1 MQKVVN
7 RSLVDQIYSV
17 LRDRIIEISMES
29 GTKIDIQQL
38 VEEFDVSET
47 PVRVALAKL
56 THEGLVK
63 LLPRRGYFIIKLT
76 KRDLKEIYD
85 LRILLESYAIDTAIE
100 KMDPTKLKK
109 IYRDFERLRGTNNSK
124 RREKESLKIDEGF
137 HLDIVRNCDNKRA
150 QELFYRIYDFTRIS
164 QKMHKRIDQDI
175 DEHTAVIKA
184 LLDKKKE
191 EARRLLVQHLENARE
206 ATLEVLDESL
216 SGKVIS

>member
-1 MQKVVN
+1 MQKVVS

-17 LRDRIIEISMES
+17 LRDRIIEVSMEP
-29 GTKIDIQQL
+29 GTKIDVQQL

-63 LLPRRGYFIIKLT
+63 LLPRRGYFVIKLT
-76 KRDLKEIYD
+76 KKDLKEIYD

-137 HLDIVRNCDNKRA
+137 HLEIVRNCDNKRA
-150 QELFYRIYDFTRIS
+150 QELFYRIYDFARIS

-184 LLDKKKE
+184 LLDKNKE

-206 ATLEVLDESL
+206 DTLLTL
-216 SGKVIS
+216 T

>member
-7 RSLVDQIYSV
+7 RSLVDQIYSA
-17 LRDRIIEISMES
+17 LKDRIIEVSMEP

-38 VEEFDVSET
+38 IEEFDVSET

-76 KRDLKEIYD
+76 KKDLKEIYD

-124 RREKESLKIDEGF
+124 RRKKESLKIDEGF
-137 HLDIVRNCDNKRA
+137 HLEIVRNCDNKRA

-191 EARRLLVQHLENARE
+191 EARTLLVQHLENARE
-206 ATLEVLDESL
+206 ATLEVLGEGS
-216 SGKVIS
+216 SGKVMS

>member
-1 MQKVVN
+1 MQKVIN
-7 RSLVDQIYSV
+7 RSLVDQIYSA
-17 LRDRIIEISMES
+17 LRDKIIEVSMEP
-29 GTKIDIQQL
+29 GTKIDVQQL

-63 LLPRRGYFIIKLT
+63 LLPRRGYFVIKLT
-76 KRDLKEIYD
+76 KKDLKEIYD

-109 IYRDFERLRGTNNSK
+109 IYRDFERLRETNNSK

-137 HLDIVRNCDNKRA
+137 HLEIVRNCDNKRA
-150 QELFYRIYDFTRIS
+150 QELFYRIYDFARIS

-216 SGKVIS
+216 SEEIMS

>member
-1 MQKVVN
+1 MQKVIN
-7 RSLVDQIYSV
+7 RSLVDQIYSA
-17 LRDRIIEISMES
+17 LRDKIIEVSMEP
-29 GTKIDIQQL
+29 GTKIDVQQL

-63 LLPRRGYFIIKLT
+63 LLPRRGYFVIKLT
-76 KRDLKEIYD
+76 KKDLKEIYD

-137 HLDIVRNCDNKRA
+137 HLEIVRNCDNKRA
-150 QELFYRIYDFTRIS
+150 QELFYRIYDFARIS

-216 SGKVIS
+216 SEEIMS

>member
-17 LRDRIIEISMES
+17 LRDRIIEVSMEP

-38 VEEFDVSET
+38 IEEFEVSET

-63 LLPRRGYFIIKLT
+63 LLPRRGYFVIKLT
-76 KRDLKEIYD
+76 KKDLKEIYD

-124 RREKESLKIDEGF
+124 RREKESLKTDEGF
-137 HLDIVRNCDNKRA
+137 HLEIVRNCDNKRA
-150 QELFYRIYDFTRIS
+150 QELFYRIYDFARIS

-175 DEHTAVIKA
+175 DEHTAIIKA

>member
-17 LRDRIIEISMES
+17 LRDRIIEVSMEP

-38 VEEFDVSET
+38 IEEFEVSET

-63 LLPRRGYFIIKLT
+63 LLPRRGYFVIKLT
-76 KRDLKEIYD
+76 KKDLKEIYD

-124 RREKESLKIDEGF
+124 RREKESLKTDEGF
-137 HLDIVRNCDNKRA
+137 HLEIVRNCDNKRA
-150 QELFYRIYDFTRIS
+150 QELFYRIYDFARIS